1 MLTRRTAVVVT
12 ALAMTV
18 FAAAVAVT
26 LVVLGGDDTVA
37 APPPTA
43 AATSTSASLENRPT
57 ETPTASTSTATR
69 TLPRPGEQVMDI
81 SPAADARYLRTLSA
95 AGLLDPGDDEDEV
108 IEVGRLVCAYISTGQ
123 GDVDDAGV
131 MVLQSGLVTASQAG
145 TIVGA
150 AVAAYCPQYGEGI

>member
-1 MLTRRTAVVVT
+1 MT
-12 ALAMTV
+12 ALAMAL

-26 LVVLGGDDTVA
+26 LVVLGRDDPVA

-43 AATSTSASLENRPT
+43 AATSTSAPHDSLPT
-57 ETPTASTSTATR
+57 ESSSATTSTATR
-69 TLPRPGEQVMDI
+69 TLPRPGEQVMDVN
-81 SPAADARYLRTLSA
+81 PEADARYLGTLSD
-95 AGLLDPGDDEDEV
+95 AGLITPGTDEQAV

-123 GDVDDAGV
+123 GDLADAGV
-131 MVLQSGLVTASQAG
+131 MVLQSGEATATQAG